1 MSEPA
6 FDPAAATSL
15 ARSSELLGFGSGAR
29 LLIVNSDDFGMYPAV
44 NTAVVESIELGIA
57 SSCSLMVPCPAAQ
70 QAMRLLGR
78 KPGIDFGIH
87 LTLTCDSDRNRWGPV
102 AARELVPSLLDETGE
117 LFTPDQAPQL
127 LGRARLDEVELEF
140 RAQIYAV
147 AGTGLQPTHL
157 DWHCLADGGRGDIF
171 DLTVALAT
179 EYGLAVRAWR
189 PHIARQ
195 ARPHGSGEWQCI
207 LAHRQNGRY
216 RRTMSAALTAYGRH
230 LMHSPGVSAVQEE

>member
-78 KPGIDFGIH
+78 KPGIDFGTH

-127 LGRARLDEVELEF
+127 LGRARLDEVERSSERRSTRWLVLACS
-140 RAQIYAV
+140 RPTWT
-147 AGTGLQPTHL
+147 GTAWPT
-157 DWHCLADGGRGDIF
+157 AD
-171 DLTVALAT
+171 AAT
-179 EYGLAVRAWR
+179 
-189 PHIARQ
+189 
-195 ARPHGSGEWQCI
+195 SS
-207 LAHRQNGRY
+207 
-216 RRTMSAALTAYGRH
+216 T
-230 LMHSPGVSAVQEE
+230 